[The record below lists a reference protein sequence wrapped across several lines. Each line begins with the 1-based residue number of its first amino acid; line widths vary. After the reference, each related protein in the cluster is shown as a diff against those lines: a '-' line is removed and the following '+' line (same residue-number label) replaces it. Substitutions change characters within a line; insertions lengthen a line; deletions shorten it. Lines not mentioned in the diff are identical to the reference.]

1 MRSFKGSASDG
12 LKAFLAKR
20 ATKRLLTQLLGR
32 FIAAHGS
39 VRVLVGGGPPLRL
52 NLDRRKNFALS
63 FLFRQF

>member
-1 MRSFKGSASDG
+1 MRSLKGVDSYR

-20 ATKRLLTQLLGR
+20 TAKRLLTKFLGR

-39 VRVLVGGGPPLRL
+39 VRVLIGGGPPLRL
-52 NLDRRKNFALS
+52 NLDRWKNFALS